1 MPHRSPRIHIGTD
14 VYEDL
19 LATHAVKSF
28 AKEHGVDINQVK
40 VVWSYRRQVPKE
52 DAFSK
57 KTYFLIRSQLKV
69 RVRGLKKVQ
78 YRPRPKTRW

>member
-40 VVWSYRRQVPKE
+40 VVWSYQREVPKE
-52 DAFSK
+52 DEFSK
-57 KTYFLIRSQLKV
+57 KTSFLIRSQFKV
-69 RVRGLKKVQ
+69 RARRLKKVQ
-78 YRPRPKTRW
+78 YRLRLKTRL